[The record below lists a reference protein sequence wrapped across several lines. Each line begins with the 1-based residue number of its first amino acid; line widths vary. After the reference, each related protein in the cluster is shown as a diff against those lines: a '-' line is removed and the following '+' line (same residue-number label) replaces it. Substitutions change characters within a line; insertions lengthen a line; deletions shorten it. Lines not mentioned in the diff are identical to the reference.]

1 MKHRFTLLFALLCAS
16 MMGWAYTSDPD
27 TWIGSTDATY
37 SNQFKWLVVE
47 GMDTPNDVVNIQKP
61 GFAAEIGIY
70 MNFPDAAFNAVYMNG
85 VLATNEIEYK
95 QDGAGIVIY
104 LSALSAKNT
113 EIVIKQGETI
123 RWGLNVYNAKGV
135 GEGGEG
141 SEGSGVG
148 SGSESGVIDWN
159 AYEWLGNGSGNAA
172 YTDKIKV
179 AAAEGQTVINLQQPD
194 WAAEAGIYTHFGAGI
209 QSCSLPEGKY
219 QINGAGICLYLSAFT
234 AKETEVTIVDATKTY
249 VFTVYYEDGVAGEGG
264 GEGTESEPTE
274 IWDVNFALQSQGA
287 TATAKSGNNPGEAN
301 DGNEGSRW
309 WSATGTDEAP
319 MTEEEEHDQWWQ
331 VNLGQRRIFNTI
343 QILWEGAWGK
353 SFDIQISDDGA
364 AWTTVKQ
371 IRDQNIAGPFPYL
384 QTIELDEKKIA
395 QYVRFQGIER
405 GTGYAYSFWE
415 FRVLLPNVSVLTTI
429 DLKAGTNIAKIG
441 GEGIALTTAT
451 KDQNSNPMSGIEITY
466 VVTPADAGY
475 VEGGKYIPAKIGEA
489 TIVAKSG
496 EVVSNEIK
504 LYGYTGENVALEKN
518 VEASGY
524 DETNNLFPSFAVDN
538 NEGSL
543 WSARTGETGDVRIYD
558 AWIIVDLGAYYDLNL
573 IALRWQGACSKA
585 YHVDFS
591 ANKTDWRVA
600 YNAGWNA
607 IEDHWEYLCGTVDN
621 TKVRYVR
628 VWSTEAVSQ
637 YGVKI
642 MDLKVFGEEWVP
654 SSDTEKPVMGAASI
668 ENNTFTSA
676 IINVSA
682 TDNTEIKAYHV
693 VDATN
698 GIDVQVVAIDGKITL
713 NDLMDATT
721 YNLTIT
727 AIDVANNESDNNA
740 VVTFTTPFNA
750 AANLALNKS
759 CEAGYYDGNPAESAD
774 KVNDGNANT
783 AWVTY
788 ADQPA
793 SKEWWYVDLG
803 RNYQLNTIKT
813 MWGDVYSTEY
823 ILQIRTTAPAE
834 EEKADDTAWTTLATI
849 TDATANGEVT
859 TSVAGVGR
867 YVRIHSLSKSSN
879 FFRLRELQVFGTSVV
894 NDDTEKPV
902 MSDASLISNDDSH
915 AVISVS
921 ATDNNGV
928 ASYRVEDT
936 ENGINAILQVVD
948 GKVMLE
954 GLAGSTTYTI
964 TIKAIDFF
972 GNESDN
978 SKTVT
983 FTTTLHLTAP
993 TTAAL
998 VPTWPADQVKSLYS
1012 NTYPFAPASLN
1023 SYNEGWW
1030 AAPAMTEGNVDGNTY
1045 LYYTLANDGMI
1056 GWQYAE
1062 TSVASMEN
1070 LHIDIWASASG
1081 TISIRPITNGG
1092 PEIRK
1097 SLTLVAQ
1104 QWNSFDIPMTDFAGH
1119 DWTKLFQFAIEYWN
1133 AGGLTGEFIGV
1144 DNVYFYRTTPIVDD
1158 VAPTNLT
1165 VNVNKESFY
1174 SIALDVQAEDN
1185 MAAVSFSIMNGTTEV
1200 ATGAAASGA
1209 TTTIMVNNLT
1219 PNTNYTFTVIAKDE
1233 AGNAAEPV
1241 SVIAK
1246 TLATP
1251 VAAPTPD
1258 FSGKNVLPI
1267 FTDAMAGGPATI
1279 HSGGWGETTIPE
1291 WLDLTENDKVFYAQ
1305 KFNFA
1310 GWHSFGEIDATDMAY
1325 LHIDFYSI
1333 GMTQVSATPISPGH
1347 EGVATVTLNAGAWTS
1362 VDIPLSTY
1370 AAANIE
1376 WNNIFQFKFMDP
1388 VDDNELFVDNVYF
1401 WQPIATTTVDGWG
1414 TFASAGNVQV
1424 PTGVT
1429 AYKAAYSNNG
1439 GNEVLVLTKLED
1451 GIIPAGE
1458 GVLIEGAASTTYGFT
1473 STATTPATDMT
1484 DNDLIGTTTL
1494 TDVSA
1499 QRATS
1504 DIFCLRRTELFG
1516 TTAFCLYSGQYIP
1529 AGKAYLALPQI
1540 NGQAGAPR
1548 NIRMVFNTATGIED
1562 VQGTQVQSTKVIE
1575 NGQLIIIRDGKR
1587 YNAQGARVQ

>member
-16 MMGWAYTSDPD
+16 MMTWAAEPITGSSTEASQGEFTNGYDYSFSSEGTNVTISFTEKESYVGLVAYLWNYTNGFAETQMTVS
-27 TWIGSTDATY
+27 GSTATITLTG
-37 SNQFKWLVVE
+37 Q
-47 GMDTPNDVVNIQKP
+47 TP
-61 GFAAEIGIY
+61 
-70 MNFPDAAFNAVYMNG
+70 
-85 VLATNEIEYK
+85 
-95 QDGAGIVIY
+95 GA
-104 LSALSAKNT
+104 
-113 EIVIKQGETI
+113 TI
-123 RWGLNVYNAKGV
+123 RFACKFAYSGGMSVTKEFTYTIPESEGG
-135 GEGGEG
+135 GEGGGEG
-141 SEGSGVG
+141 TEP
-148 SGSESGVIDWN
+148 EPEPEPGVIDWS

-179 AAAEGQTVINLQQPD
+179 AAAEGQTVVNLQQPG
-194 WAAEAGIYTHFGAGI
+194 WAAEAGIYTHFPAGI

-219 QINGAGICLYLSAFT
+219 QIDGAGICLYLSAFT
-234 AKETEVTIVDATKTY
+234 AKETEVTIVDALKTY
-249 VFTVYYEDGVAGEGG
+249 VFTVYYADGQEG
-264 GEGTESEPTE
+264 SVVMVPE
-274 IWDVNFALQSQGA
+274 IYDVNFALASNGS
-287 TATAKSGNNPGEAN
+287 TATASSGNADAAI
-301 DGNEGSRW
+301 DGNEGTRW
-309 WSATGTDEAP
+309 ESAQTDDETYTLD
-319 MTEEEEHDQWWQ
+319 M
-331 VNLGQRRIFNTI
+331 GQLRVFNTVKI
-343 QILWEGAWGK
+343 NWEGAFC
-353 SFDIQISDDGA
+353 SQFELTYSTDGI
-364 AWTTVKQ
+364 TYLPLYTE
-371 IRDQNIAGPFPYL
+371 NNLTSAGW
-384 QTIELDEKKIA
+384 QTIEIEKTTARYIKYHGTKRA
-395 QYVRFQGIER
+395 
-405 GTGYAYSFWE
+405 TGYGQSFYE
-415 FRVLLPNVSVLTTI
+415 FQVLLPGVSTLTTI
-429 DLKAGTNIAKIG
+429 DLKAGTNIAKVG

-466 VVTPADAGY
+466 EVTPAGAGS
-475 VEGGKYIPAKIGEA
+475 VVDGKYIPAKIGEA

-524 DETNNLFPSFAVDN
+524 DETNNLIPGFAVDN

-543 WSARTGETGDVRIYD
+543 WSAFAGETGSERVYD

-591 ANKTDWRVA
+591 ADKTDWRVA

-668 ENNTFTSA
+668 EDNTFTSA

-727 AIDVANNESDNNA
+727 VIDVANNESDNNA

-750 AANLALNKS
+750 AANLALNKP

-774 KVNDGNANT
+774 KVNDGDVNT

-867 YVRIHSLSKSSN
+867 YVRIHSLSKSTN

-894 NDDTEKPV
+894 NEDTEKPI
-902 MSDASLISNDDSH
+902 MSDASLLSNDDSH

-921 ATDNNGV
+921 ATDNYGV
-928 ASYRVEDT
+928 ASYRAEDT

-948 GKVMLE
+948 GKVLLE
-954 GLAGSTTYTI
+954 GLAGRTTYTI
-964 TIKAIDFF
+964 IIKAIDFF
-972 GNESDN
+972 GNESEN
-978 SKTVT
+978 NKIVT
-983 FTTTLHLTAP
+983 FTTNQHLTAP
-993 TTAAL
+993 NVAAP
-998 VPTWPADQVKSLYS
+998 VPTWPADQVKAIYS
-1012 NTYPFAPASLN
+1012 PTYSADCGFGEWGSGSTETNDTYGKKYLVGNPAGDAGGYFGMVDFTLN
-1023 SYNEGWW
+1023 C
-1030 AAPAMTEGNVDGNTY
+1030 
-1045 LYYTLANDGMI
+1045 I
-1056 GWQYAE
+1056 
-1062 TSVASMEN
+1062 SMEK
-1070 LHIDIWASASG
+1070 LHYDIWVADNTSLR
-1081 TISIRPITNGG
+1081 IVPIWGG
-1092 PEIRK
+1092 AEQGI
-1097 SLTLVAQ
+1097 TVNLVGQ
-1104 QWNSFDIPMTDFAGH
+1104 QWNSIDIALSDYTSVTNWGEITQVKIDQLPKNINLWIG
-1119 DWTKLFQFAIEYWN
+1119 N
-1133 AGGLTGEFIGV
+1133 A
-1144 DNVYFYRTTPIVDD
+1144 YFYRTT
-1158 VAPTNLT
+1158 
-1165 VNVNKESFY
+1165 
-1174 SIALDVQAEDN
+1174 ALEDSEKPADFTASLEKANFKSVIIKASATDN
-1185 MAAVSFSIMNGTTEV
+1185 MGSITYVVKNGETEV
-1200 ATGAAASGA
+1200 ATTSAKSGDEVV
-1209 TTTIMVNNLT
+1209 IQVLNLT

-1233 AGNAAEPV
+1233 ASNESEPITINATTI
-1241 SVIAK
+1241 IA
-1246 TLATP
+1246 P

-1310 GWHSFGEIDATDMAY
+1310 GWHSFGEIDATGMAY

-1333 GMTQVSATPISPGH
+1333 GMTQVNVTPISPGH

-1429 AYKAAYSNNG
+1429 AYKAAYANNG
-1439 GNEVLVLTKLED
+1439 GNEVLVLTELTD

-1458 GVLIEGAASTTYGFT
+1458 GVLINGAASTTYGFT
-1473 STATTPATDMT
+1473 SAVSAPTTDMS

-1529 AGKAYLALPQI
+1529 AGKAYLALPQL

-1562 VQGTQVQSTKVIE
+1562 IQGTQVQSTKVIE

-1587 YNAQGARVQ
+1587 YNAQGARVE

>member
-1 MKHRFTLLFALLCAS
+1 
-16 MMGWAYTSDPD
+16 
-27 TWIGSTDATY
+27 
-37 SNQFKWLVVE
+37 
-47 GMDTPNDVVNIQKP
+47 
-61 GFAAEIGIY
+61 
-70 MNFPDAAFNAVYMNG
+70 
-85 VLATNEIEYK
+85 
-95 QDGAGIVIY
+95 
-104 LSALSAKNT
+104 
-113 EIVIKQGETI
+113 
-123 RWGLNVYNAKGV
+123 
-135 GEGGEG
+135 
-141 SEGSGVG
+141 
-148 SGSESGVIDWN
+148 
-159 AYEWLGNGSGNAA
+159 
-172 YTDKIKV
+172 
-179 AAAEGQTVINLQQPD
+179 
-194 WAAEAGIYTHFGAGI
+194 
-209 QSCSLPEGKY
+209 
-219 QINGAGICLYLSAFT
+219 
-234 AKETEVTIVDATKTY
+234 
-249 VFTVYYEDGVAGEGG
+249 
-264 GEGTESEPTE
+264 
-274 IWDVNFALQSQGA
+274 VNFALQIQGA

-371 IRDQNIAGPFPYL
+371 IRDQNIAGPFPYI

-429 DLKAGTNIAKIG
+429 DLKAGTNIAKVG

-451 KDQNSNPMSGIEITY
+451 KDQNGVAMDGVEITY
-466 VVTPADAGY
+466 EVTPAGAGN
-475 VEGGKYIPAKIGEA
+475 VVDGKYIPAKIGEA

-524 DETNNLFPSFAVDN
+524 DETNNLIPGFAVDN

-543 WSARTGETGDVRIYD
+543 WSAFAGETGAERVYD

-654 SSDTEKPVMGAASI
+654 SSDTEKPVMGAASLAS
-668 ENNTFTSA
+668 NTYNSA

-698 GIDVQVVAIDGKITL
+698 GIDVQVVAIDDKITL

-727 AIDVANNESDNNA
+727 AIDMANNESDNNA

-774 KVNDGNANT
+774 KVNDGDVNT

-894 NDDTEKPV
+894 NEDTEKPV

-993 TTAAL
+993 TTAAP
-998 VPTWPADQVKSLYS
+998 VPTWPAGQVKAIYS
-1012 NTYPFAPASLN
+1012 PTYSADCGFGEWGSGSTVTNDTYGKKYLVGNPAGDAGGYFGMVDFTLN
-1023 SYNEGWW
+1023 C
-1030 AAPAMTEGNVDGNTY
+1030 
-1045 LYYTLANDGMI
+1045 I
-1056 GWQYAE
+1056 
-1062 TSVASMEN
+1062 SMEK
-1070 LHIDIWASASG
+1070 LHYDIWVADNTSLR
-1081 TISIRPITNGG
+1081 IVPIWGG
-1092 PEIRK
+1092 AEQGI
-1097 SLTLVAQ
+1097 TVNLVGQ
-1104 QWNSFDIPMTDFAGH
+1104 QWNSIDIALSDYTSVTNWGEITQVKIDQLPRNINLWIG
-1119 DWTKLFQFAIEYWN
+1119 N
-1133 AGGLTGEFIGV
+1133 A
-1144 DNVYFYRTTPIVDD
+1144 YFYRTTALEDSEKPADFTAILEK
-1158 VAPTNLT
+1158 A
-1165 VNVNKESFY
+1165 SFK
-1174 SIALDVQAEDN
+1174 SVIIKASATDN
-1185 MAAVSFSIMNGTTEV
+1185 MGSITYVVKNGETEV
-1200 ATGAAASGA
+1200 ATTSAKSGDEVV
-1209 TTTIMVNNLT
+1209 IQVLNLT

-1233 AGNAAEPV
+1233 VGNEADPITINATTI
-1241 SVIAK
+1241 IA
-1246 TLATP
+1246 P

-1310 GWHSFGEIDATDMAY
+1310 GWHSFGEIDATGMAY

-1333 GMTQVSATPISPGH
+1333 GMTQVSATPISVGH
-1347 EGVATVTLNAGAWTS
+1347 EGVYNVTLTPNTWTS
-1362 VDIPLSTY
+1362 VDIPLSAY

-1376 WNNIFQFKFMDP
+1376 WSRIFQFKFMNP
-1388 VDDNELFVDNVYF
+1388 VDGNEFFVDNVYF

-1424 PTGVT
+1424 PTGVK

-1439 GNEVLVLTKLED
+1439 GNEVLVLTELAD

-1499 QRATS
+1499 QRVTS